1 MIGSVRGRIA
11 SKTPPQLMVDVGGLG
26 YELEAPMSTFFHLPA
41 VGEEVRLLTHLVVR
55 EDAHVLYGFGTES
68 ERRLFRSLIKVSGVG
83 PKIALALL
91 SGISVEAFSQ
101 CVLNED
107 ISALTRVPGIG
118 RKTAERLVVEMRDRL
133 KDPEAPTMPGVV
145 PIAAVASP
153 ESEAYGA
160 LVALGYKPA
169 EATRL
174 LKAVGTG
181 THTTEELIRR
191 ALQGATRVG

>member
-11 SKTPPQLMVDVGGLG
+11 SKTPPQLTVEVGGLG
-26 YELEAPMSTFFHLPA
+26 YELEAPMSTFFLLPS

-55 EDAHVLYGFGTES
+55 EDAHILYAFGTEN

-91 SGISVEAFSQ
+91 SGISVEAFAL
-101 CVLNED
+101 CVQNED
-107 ISALTRVPGIG
+107 IAALTRVPGIG

-133 KDPEAPTMPGVV
+133 GPATDPALVAAASAPAPNPEA
-145 PIAAVASP
+145 
-153 ESEAYGA
+153 EAFGA
-160 LVALGYKPA
+160 LVALGYRPA

-174 LKAVGTG
+174 LKAAGPG
-181 THTTEELIRR
+181 THSTEELIRR
-191 ALQGATRVG
+191 ALQGAI

>member
-11 SKTPPQLMVDVGGLG
+11 SKTPPQLTVEAGGLG
-26 YELEAPMSTFFHLPA
+26 YELEAPMSTFFLLPS

-55 EDAHVLYGFGTES
+55 EDAHILYAFATEN

-91 SGISVEAFSQ
+91 SGISVEAFAQ
-101 CVLNED
+101 CVQNQD
-107 ISALTRVPGIG
+107 IAALTRVPGIG

-133 KDPEAPTMPGVV
+133 GPTTDPAGISVASMPSPNPEA
-145 PIAAVASP
+145 
-153 ESEAYGA
+153 EAFGA

-174 LKAVGTG
+174 LKAAGPG
-181 THTTEELIRR
+181 THSTEELIRR
-191 ALQGATRVG
+191 ALQGAI